1 MRTRLVALAA
11 LVLTCLASSVFAQT
25 PAFRE
30 PHHKQLIYTN
40 FLRAFEVD
48 LAPGETMADHV
59 HQFDV
64 ATLVLSDATTVTTT
78 AGQAAAPVSATTGT
92 VVIDEYSGKPAT
104 PISVKNTGTT
114 RYHVIE
120 VENVREDGKFPTV
133 APMQGMGVSLLKS
146 SRGFAV
152 YETKFAAGGSQSQH
166 AHEKAFVIV
175 RIDGTVENGGIGG
188 EEPVKMTRPGQWI
201 AMPAAANH
209 YLGGPDGPARG
220 IEIEVR

>member
-1 MRTRLVALAA
+1 MRTSHILVTGLLVAC
-11 LVLTCLASSVFAQT
+11 VASSAHAQT
-25 PAFRE
+25 PANRE

-40 FLRAFEVD
+40 FLRAFDVT

-64 ATLVLSDATTVTTT
+64 ATLVLGDATTVTTS
-78 AGQAAAPVSATTGT
+78 AGQAGAPVTAAAGT
-92 VVIDEYSGKPAT
+92 VVIDEYSGKPPVT
-104 PISVKNTGTT
+104 VSVKNTGTT
-114 RYHVIE
+114 PYHVIE

-133 APMQGMGVSLLKS
+133 APMQGMGVSVLKAA
-146 SRGFAV
+146 RGFAV
-152 YETKFAAGGSQSQH
+152 YETKFAAGGAQSQH
-166 AHEKAFVIV
+166 AHEKAFLII

>member
-1 MRTRLVALAA
+1 MRTSHILVTGLLVACA
-11 LVLTCLASSVFAQT
+11 ASSVHAQT

-30 PHHKQLIYTN
+30 PHHKQLIYSN
-40 FLRAFEVD
+40 FLRAFEVT
-48 LAPGETMADHV
+48 LAPGETLADHV

-64 ATLVLSDATTVTTT
+64 ATLVLGDATTVTTT
-78 AGQAAAPVSATTGT
+78 GGQAGAPVTATTGT
-92 VVIDEYSGKPAT
+92 IVIDEYSGKPAT
-104 PISVKNTGTT
+104 AISVKNTGTT

-133 APMQGMGVSLLKS
+133 APMQGTGVSLLKS
-146 SRGFAV
+146 GRGFAV
-152 YETKFAAGGSQSQH
+152 YETKFTAVGQSQH
-166 AHEKAFVIV
+166 AHEKAFLII
-175 RIDGTVENGGIGG
+175 RAEGTVENGGIGG

-209 YLGGPDGPARG
+209 YLAGPDGPARG